1 MENKYSPKTQAEIE
15 KILTKIH
22 AFKKFFSINIEYYI
36 DGWAIFL
43 NEKNIYPRRIVIF
56 KSYNND
62 SFSIKSFEINLNDCR
77 KEENKEL
84 YSKINLDT
92 IDKVMKEVKDII
104 YGKDMMRYTL
114 EKYFNKVLK
123 KT

>member
-1 MENKYSPKTQAEIE
+1 MESKYSPEIQAEIE
-15 KILTKIH
+15 KILSKIH

-36 DGWAIFL
+36 DGFALFL
-43 NEKNIYPRRIVIF
+43 NEKKIYPRRIVIF
-56 KSYNND
+56 KSHIND

>member
-15 KILTKIH
+15 KILSKIH
-22 AFKKFFSINIEYYI
+22 TFKKFFSINIEYYI

-104 YGKDMMRYTL
+104 YGKDMMRYTS

-123 KT
+123 KN

>member
-15 KILTKIH
+15 KTLSKIH
-22 AFKKFFSINIEYYI
+22 TFKKFFSISIEYYI
-36 DGWAIFL
+36 DMAIFL

-123 KT
+123 KN

>member
-15 KILTKIH
+15 KILSKIH

-123 KT
+123 KN

>member
-1 MENKYSPKTQAEIE
+1 MENKYSPKTQVEIE
-15 KILTKIH
+15 KILSKIH

-104 YGKDMMRYTL
+104 YGKDMMRYTS

-123 KT
+123 KN

>member
-1 MENKYSPKTQAEIE
+1 MENKYSSITQAEIE

-22 AFKKFFSINIEYYI
+22 TFSKFFSINVEYYI

-43 NEKNIYPRRIVIF
+43 NEKNLYPRRIVIF

-62 SFSIKSFEINLNDCR
+62 SFSIKSFEINLKNNQ
-77 KEENKEL
+77 KEETNEL
-84 YSKINLDT
+84 YSIKNLDS
-92 IDKVMKEVKDII
+92 IDTVIKELKEII
-104 YGKDMMRYTL
+104 YGKDIMRYTS

-123 KT
+123 

>member
-1 MENKYSPKTQAEIE
+1 MENKYSPKNQAEIE
-15 KILTKIH
+15 KILSKIH
-22 AFKKFFSINIEYYI
+22 TFKKFFSIIIEYYI
-36 DGWAIFL
+36 DMAIFL
-43 NEKNIYPRRIVIF
+43 NEKYIVIF

-92 IDKVMKEVKDII
+92 IDKVMKEVKNII
-104 YGKDMMRYTL
+104 YDKDMMRYTL
-114 EKYFNKVLK
+114 EKYYNKVLK
-123 KT
+123 KS